1 MWLFFLSCC
10 FFGIVSSY
18 NYNPS
23 KNYQMQGDNKLTIEQ
38 WGHIKNILKH
48 KDTSPF
54 MKKKVQHILYAKY
67 EKMAYWKAYQ
77 FKKFHLHKCRD
88 ISLVELSLYSKM
100 GLHKAIAKYNPEYPF
115 SSYLNNYINWELFKG
130 LTELYPICSVSKRER
145 IEKKKISI
153 IMPLPSDSPKSD
165 NKELELE
172 RFENSIIT
180 EKKALFM
187 KKMMYQKLLN
197 TKFIG
202 NDDWLIDKNLNH
214 NENAVLDS
222 IVDNETYEEVWDK
235 INHSLTPFQK
245 RIFNLKYDFYFNK
258 IRSNRKVA
266 EFMDCSEEYVRINLS
281 TFRKSGANPLLG
293 KVEQNLNVK
302 RSKKNE

>member
-1 MWLFFLSCC
+1 
-10 FFGIVSSY
+10 
-18 NYNPS
+18 
-23 KNYQMQGDNKLTIEQ
+23 
-38 WGHIKNILKH
+38 
-48 KDTSPF
+48 

-77 FKKFHLHKCRD
+77 FKKFHSHKCRD

-100 GLHKAIAKYNPEYPF
+100 GLHKAIEKYNPDYPF
-115 SSYLNNYINWELFKG
+115 TSYLDNYINWELFKG

-145 IEKKKISI
+145 IEKKKIPI
-153 IMPLPSDSPKSD
+153 IMPLPLASSLSNGN
-165 NKELELE
+165 NKELQLE
-172 RFENSIIT
+172 RFENSIMT

-187 KKMMYQKLLN
+187 KKMLHRKLMN

-214 NENAVLDS
+214 NHNENAVLQT
-222 IVDNETYEEVWDK
+222 IVDKETYQEIWYK

-245 RIFNLKYDFYFNK
+245 RILHLKYDFYFNK

-266 EFMDCSEEYVRINLS
+266 EFMACSEEYVRRQLS
-281 TFRKSGANPLLG
+281 TFLG
-293 KVEQNLNVK
+293 KVAQIHF
-302 RSKKNE
+302 